1 MARARTRVAAQ
12 PLPAPLP
19 PERRTVG
26 QLVAESIRLYGR
38 RFWAALPLGLVLA
51 IADALGPEAPRGSRM
66 LVLVAFAPL
75 FTLAYARATTLVL
88 DIAPPLRAWAAA
100 VAVGTVVFLPAAVL
114 FPWFAIAAV
123 AWLAFVGL
131 VVPVTLAER
140 LGFAESFLRAV
151 RLARADYVHALGSLA
166 TLVILFGVTRLL
178 LALVLNAQ
186 ADNTVRAAVAIS
198 DLVLSPLL
206 FLGSAMLYVDQAA
219 RLEARQ
225 RRESETSEVR

>member
-66 LVLVAFAPL
+66 LVLVVFAPL
-75 FTLAYARATTLVL
+75 FTLAYARATILVL

-100 VAVGTVVFLPAAVL
+100 LVAGTVVFVPAAVL

-131 VVPVTLAER
+131 VVPVALAER

-151 RLARADYVHALGSLA
+151 RLARADYLHALGSLA

-178 LALVLNAQ
+178 LALLLNAQ
-186 ADNTVRAAVAIS
+186 ADNTVRVAVAIS

-219 RLEARQ
+219 RLEVRQ

>member
-1 MARARTRVAAQ
+1 MARARTRAAAQ

-19 PERRTVG
+19 PEKRTVG

-38 RFWAALPLGLVLA
+38 RFWAAVPLGLVVA
-51 IADALGPEAPRGSRM
+51 TADALGPEAPRGSRM

-88 DIAPPLRAWAAA
+88 DISPPLRAWAGA
-100 VAVGTVVFLPAAVL
+100 VAAGTVAFLPAAVL

-131 VVPVTLAER
+131 VVPVALSEQR
-140 LGFAESFLRAV
+140 GFSESFLRAV
-151 RLARADYVHALGSLA
+151 RLAKADYVHALGSLA
-166 TLVILFGVTRLL
+166 TLVILFGVTRLI
-178 LALVLNAQ
+178 LALLLNAQ

-198 DLVLSPLL
+198 DVVLSPLL

-219 RLEARQ
+219 RLEARE